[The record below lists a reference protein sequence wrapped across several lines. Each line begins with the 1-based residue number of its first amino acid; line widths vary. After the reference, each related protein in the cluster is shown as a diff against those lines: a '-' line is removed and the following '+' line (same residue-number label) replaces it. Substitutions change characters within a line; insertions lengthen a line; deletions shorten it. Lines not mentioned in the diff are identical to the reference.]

1 MLLQAFDCTDHNS
14 VNEFKLNYHG
24 YFTPTSNQKELRKFS
39 ELVCF
44 WWCWNWRQ
52 GRGHSEVSIL
62 TCELF
67 CWPHSGFLMWILI
80 NNRATSRFTSLGY
93 RQLPGLTVQNCL
105 ENPKGLDPSSVVNTG
120 SRIHSHQSPDYD
132 AHECPP
138 LQKTLRKQI

>member
-1 MLLQAFDCTDHNS
+1 MYSSNPPASASRKGGDEGIVPTPDLTQRTLNRCCFEHNS

-24 YFTPTSNQKELRKFS
+24 YFTPTSNHKELRKFS

-62 TCELF
+62 TYELF

-80 NNRATSRFTSLGY
+80 TTGLQVVSLHWAID
-93 RQLPGLTVQNCL
+93 NS
-105 ENPKGLDPSSVVNTG
+105 LD
-120 SRIHSHQSPDYD
+120 
-132 AHECPP
+132 
-138 LQKTLRKQI
+138 